1 MYMAMPSGNV
11 VIPDK
16 MQFPSGG
23 AVVPAA
29 GSGVGWYPDERD
41 NFILWLRGEFAAANA
56 IIDSLCH
63 HLKSVGEPGE
73 YDGVIGSIQQRR
85 CNWNPVL
92 HMQQYFSVAEV
103 FNALQ
108 QATWRRQQQHRGGGF
123 YDPVKVVGQGKDYKR
138 SGGVGSRHGQVHRA
152 EVAVK
157 DGHNSTVE
165 FNTPGN
171 VATAN
176 GSNNSVGIEALKSDQ
191 KDVALAKNSDDSST
205 KPQVDSNSKSLD
217 SLSTLSE
224 SLECEA
230 KEANEN
236 PNSKGHLEKD
246 STSMVTTQQ
255 KPNIIA
261 KTFVGNEILD
271 GKTVNVVDGMKLY
284 EELINDSEVKKM
296 VSLVNDLRASGKRGQ
311 LQGHT
316 FVISKRPMKGHGREM
331 IQFGMPIVDEEII
344 TGTSKDRKI
353 EPIPSLF
360 QDFIERLMSMQILT
374 IKPDSCIIDVYNEG
388 DHSQAHMWPQWF
400 GRPVSVLLLTECDM
414 SFGKV
419 ITTDHHGD
427 YRASLKLSLTPGSM
441 LVMEG
446 KSADYAKH
454 AIPSI
459 RKQRILVTFAKSLP
473 KQWAPPPKHYVQV
486 ATSGAVHPPPVPVSV
501 PVRPNGIQ
509 PVYIPAAMAFPAPPM
524 VLPPP
529 SPTAG
534 WAPPRQAAPPRLPV
548 PGTGVFLPPGK
559 HDDENN
565 TSPKEKV
572 EENVGKTETE

>member
-1 MYMAMPSGNV
+1 MPSGNV
-11 VIPDK
+11 IIPDK
-16 MQFPSGG
+16 MQFPTGG
-23 AVVPAA
+23 AVGPAA
-29 GSGVGWYPDERD
+29 AGGVGWYPDERD
-41 NFILWLRGEFAAANA
+41 SFISWMRGEFAAANA

-108 QATWRRQQQHRGGGF
+108 QVTWKRQQQQQQQHRGGGF

-138 SGGVGSRHGQVHRA
+138 SGSVASRQNRV
-152 EVAVK
+152 EIAVK
-157 DGHNSTVE
+157 DTQNSTVE

-171 VATAN
+171 VAN
-176 GSNNSVGIEALKSDQ
+176 GSGNLMGIEVPKSDH
-191 KDVALAKNSDDSST
+191 KDVALAKYNDGLST
-205 KPQVDSNSKSLD
+205 KPQVDNNSKSLE

-224 SLECEA
+224 SLESES
-230 KEANEN
+230 KEVNEN
-236 PNSKGHLEKD
+236 PNSKGCTNEHLE
-246 STSMVTTQQ
+246 

-261 KTFVGNEILD
+261 KTIIGSEILD
-271 GKTVNVVDGMKLY
+271 GKTVNVVEGMKLY
-284 EELINDSEVKKM
+284 EDLFDDSGVKKM
-296 VSLVNDLRASGKRGQ
+296 VSLVNDLRAAGRRGQ
-311 LQGHT
+311 FQGNT
-316 FVISKRPMKGHGREM
+316 FIISKRPMKGHGRET
-331 IQFGMPIVDEEII
+331 IQFGFPIVDEETI

-360 QDFIERLMSMQILT
+360 QDFIERLMATQILT
-374 IKPDSCIIDVYNEG
+374 VKPDSCIIDIYNEG
-388 DHSQAHMWPQWF
+388 DHSQPHMWPQWY
-400 GRPVSVLLLTECDM
+400 GRPVCVLLLTECEM
-414 SFGKV
+414 TFGRV
-419 ITTDHHGD
+419 IGTDHHGD
-427 YRASLKLSLTPGSM
+427 YRGSVKLSLAPGSM

-459 RKQRILVTFAKSLP
+459 RKQRILVTLTKSTP
-473 KQWAPPPKHYVQV
+473 KQWAPHPHPPKHHVQV
-486 ATSGAVHPPPVPVSV
+486 ATTPPLPLPV
-501 PVRPNGIQ
+501 PVRPNGIH
-509 PVYIPAAMAFPAPPM
+509 PIFVAPAMAFPAPPPPPM

-529 SPTAG
+529 SATTAG
-534 WAPPRQAAPPRLPV
+534 WAAAAAAPPLRQVAPPRLPV

-565 TSPKEKV
+565 NNSSTSPKEKV
-572 EENVGKTETE
+572 DENDGKTET